1 MSNKKTLKE
10 ISHTEAA
17 RIGVSSLADRPN
29 GASRYGD
36 GGMTADALKERF
48 DRLPNF
54 VRDNFNSIVRML
66 ASEEAP
72 KYITIGDAESRL
84 GETLYDFLLL
94 FGARGSGTNDKNIS
108 DYIEALYQREGES
121 ESVSLPL
128 QDIVDDLLYRIAT
141 ASETIKEVNEKANS
155 GQLDGFSPTISVTP
169 ITNGNR
175 LTITDK
181 NGTKTLDILNGKD
194 GEEVPEWDGS
204 LSYDD

>member
-10 ISHTEAA
+10 ISPTEAA

-36 GGMTADALKERF
+36 GGMTANALKERF

-128 QDIVDDLLYRIAT
+128 KDIVDDLLYRIAT
-141 ASETIKEVNEKANS
+141 ASTTYQEDKSSIES
-155 GQLDGFSPTISVTP
+155 
-169 ITNGNR
+169 R
-175 LTITDK
+175 LTAVENT
-181 NGTKTLDILNGKD
+181 LNGID
-194 GEEVPEWDGS
+194 TLIGEGV
-204 LSYDD
+204 